1 MSRLEL
7 AEDILLLILQFCDV
21 GTVLSTTRV
30 NKRFRAIALAKH
42 LWIHLIEDLVSRRL
56 VDLPHDRSLQD
67 YTTAELIEEV
77 KKLVIGPRTW
87 SRRSCTPPTILRYIE
102 ISPSHNIPS
111 NSLRNLELLP
121 GGKYL
126 AAIHDTRIEL
136 WHVATGAVIWCLQV
150 RRLLYTFELLE
161 CADTALFAFGTFESS
176 GTVKVLSIDLSSGES
191 TEVFAIDLP
200 DGTLLDDRPML
211 CDGFL
216 LCALIHTELRVHLYL
231 LVHWHENQAV
241 VLRDLPPTRR
251 YFWVTSMKLL
261 PGHIVFTHCD
271 PPHNNRIHVCVLVSF
286 SGMWRPATSVWQ
298 REGGIDLRD
307 MPPVA
312 TQELPFF
319 DFRRAMMVYKSPL
332 RRDAYKLAIY
342 REEARPAPR
351 RYSVKWVRDA
361 LFKRNS
367 PPRGQEHTAT
377 LWTFHFAISKNIL
390 IDWVTLSAPAFA
402 VPYCSTLPSYAGY
415 TPDPSPNC
423 SLVNLH
429 LHDREDGQRS
439 PQCNIT
445 TVEGPFR
452 HSYLSPYSHAITVA
466 RDFGYVISYYV

>member
-1 MSRLEL
+1 MARFDL

-21 GTVLSTTRV
+21 YTVLSTTQV
-30 NKRFRAIALAKH
+30 NKLLRGIALAKQ
-42 LWIHLIEDLVSRRL
+42 LWIHLIEDLVARRL
-56 VDLPHDRSLQD
+56 VDPPHDRSLQD
-67 YTTAELIEEV
+67 HTTAELIEEV
-77 KKLVIGPRTW
+77 KKLVMGPRTW
-87 SRRSCTPPTILRYIE
+87 SRRSRTPPTVLRHIK
-102 ISPSHNIPS
+102 ISPPRSDLLLS
-111 NSLRNLELLP
+111 RLELLP

-136 WHVATGAVIWCLQV
+136 WHAATSTLIW
-150 RRLLYTFELLE
+150 RLPARWPVCTFELLE
-161 CADTALFAFGTFESS
+161 CADTALFAFEASESR

-191 TEVFAIDLP
+191 TDVFAVELP

-216 LCALIHTELRVHLYL
+216 LCALIHTELRVHFYL
-231 LVHWHENQAV
+231 LVHWHENKAV

-261 PGHIVFTHCD
+261 PGHIVFTHSD
-271 PPHNNRIHVCVLVSF
+271 PPHNNRIHVCALVSF
-286 SGMWRPATSVWQ
+286 YGMWRPATSVRQ

-312 TQELPFF
+312 TQELPFI
-319 DFRRAMMVYKSPL
+319 DFRRAMMMVYKSPL
-332 RRDAYKLAIY
+332 RHDAYKLAIY

-351 RYSVKWVRDA
+351 RYSVKWVKDA
-361 LFKRNS
+361 LFKCNS

-377 LWTFHFAISKNIL
+377 LWTVHFAISKNIL
-390 IDWVTLSAPAFA
+390 INWVASSAPAFA
-402 VPYCSTLPSYAGY
+402 VPYCSPLPSYAGY
-415 TPDPSPNC
+415 IFDLSSNC

-429 LHDREDGQRS
+429 LRDREDGQHS
-439 PQCNIT
+439 PHHNTT
-445 TVEGPFR
+445 TVEGLDR
-452 HSYLSPYSHAITVA
+452 HSYFSPYSHAIAVI